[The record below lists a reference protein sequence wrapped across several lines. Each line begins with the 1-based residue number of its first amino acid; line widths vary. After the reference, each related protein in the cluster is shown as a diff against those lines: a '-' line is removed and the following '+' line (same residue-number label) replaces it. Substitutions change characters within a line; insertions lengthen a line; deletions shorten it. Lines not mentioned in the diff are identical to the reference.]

1 MIGFVILK
9 IRTDNEVDSFA
20 IDIWRIMDITF
31 TIVTIVCLILFV
43 FLLWHKGFK
52 KTTMTIIIIILA
64 LLSIAVLIVFPLIF
78 QAGWW
83 TILTIWA
90 PFSMSSGVLLLFSC
104 TILAIL
110 KRIQFQ
116 WKKP

>member
-1 MIGFVILK
+1 MQIQMNLTVVPPDIEVAIKK
-9 IRTDNEVDSFA
+9 IQ
-20 IDIWRIMDITF
+20 
-31 TIVTIVCLILFV
+31 
-43 FLLWHKGFK
+43 
-52 KTTMTIIIIILA
+52 
-64 LLSIAVLIVFPLIF
+64 
-78 QAGWW
+78 QAAMVNYYGGK

-104 TILAIL
+104 TIWAIL